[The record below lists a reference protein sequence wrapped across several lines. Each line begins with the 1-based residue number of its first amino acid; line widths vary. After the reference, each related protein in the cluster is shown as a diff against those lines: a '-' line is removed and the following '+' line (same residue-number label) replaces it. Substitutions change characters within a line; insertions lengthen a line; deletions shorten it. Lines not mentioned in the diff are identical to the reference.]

1 MQAPAM
7 QSNPLD
13 QLKSNHL
20 PDPVSWWPPAP
31 GWWML
36 AALTL
41 AALALIIWLI
51 VKYIRK
57 TRYRRVANKQAK
69 SLYSRYKQH
78 NDSRRFVHDCNCLL
92 KKTALHAFPDQQP
105 AGLHSHQ
112 WLEFLSKTSNNP
124 SFTEESGQMFGAG
137 KYQQEHSVD
146 AEKVYALTL
155 SWIKKHH
162 A

>member
-13 QLKSNHL
+13 QLKPNHL

-69 SLYSRYKQH
+69 SLYSRYQQH
-78 NDSRRFVHDCNCLL
+78 NGQPPFCPRLQLSVEENRTARF
-92 KKTALHAFPDQQP
+92 
-105 AGLHSHQ
+105 S
-112 WLEFLSKTSNNP
+112 
-124 SFTEESGQMFGAG
+124 
-137 KYQQEHSVD
+137 
-146 AEKVYALTL
+146 
-155 SWIKKHH
+155 
-162 A
+162 